1 MLLILALNVRVQYN
15 YNCYNI
21 VERTINM
28 TYKKKDMDALK
39 KQLKNDPKFQARTIA
54 LLTIQN
60 CPKLQVR
67 FRMR

>member
-1 MLLILALNVRVQYN
+1 MLMLLILALNVRVQYN

-39 KQLKNDPKFQARTIA
+39 NQKKES
-54 LLTIQN
+54 
-60 CPKLQVR
+60 
-67 FRMR
+67 